1 MIRITIH
8 VHVAYCTYRVIGII
22 KKEPKEEDI
31 RVKGRRVVKT
41 YESHNLMSQTMYT
54 CYTISTLTC
63 MRALVHSLTITGRV
77 EEEGE
82 ASESNGIKEREKSQI
97 DNNKLI

>member
-1 MIRITIH
+1 
-8 VHVAYCTYRVIGII
+8 
-22 KKEPKEEDI
+22 
-31 RVKGRRVVKT
+31 
-41 YESHNLMSQTMYT
+41 MYT

-63 MRALVHSLTITGRV
+63 MHALVHSLTITGRV

-82 ASESNGIKEREKSQI
+82 ASEPNGIKERERERREKSQV

>member
-1 MIRITIH
+1 
-8 VHVAYCTYRVIGII
+8 
-22 KKEPKEEDI
+22 
-31 RVKGRRVVKT
+31 
-41 YESHNLMSQTMYT
+41 MSQTMYT

-82 ASESNGIKEREKSQI
+82 ASEPNGIKEREKSQV

>member
-1 MIRITIH
+1 
-8 VHVAYCTYRVIGII
+8 
-22 KKEPKEEDI
+22 
-31 RVKGRRVVKT
+31 
-41 YESHNLMSQTMYT
+41 
-54 CYTISTLTC
+54 

-82 ASESNGIKEREKSQI
+82 ASEPNGIKEREKSQV